1 MRSTLTASFELS
13 GPHGQKRRPAEM
25 FQSRSNAGS
34 KRWGPLVW
42 NNGRFSPLFKGP
54 PKRGLEEACARR
66 MARVKASLR
75 PPRVAFRGKP
85 REKIGGLTCRGT
97 RRTRLL

>member
-54 PKRGLEEACARR
+54 ASAEKRVGRG
-66 MARVKASLR
+66 VR
-75 PPRVAFRGKP
+75 PSHGAGKGVAAAA
-85 REKIGGLTCRGT
+85 T
-97 RRTRLL
+97 RRFSG